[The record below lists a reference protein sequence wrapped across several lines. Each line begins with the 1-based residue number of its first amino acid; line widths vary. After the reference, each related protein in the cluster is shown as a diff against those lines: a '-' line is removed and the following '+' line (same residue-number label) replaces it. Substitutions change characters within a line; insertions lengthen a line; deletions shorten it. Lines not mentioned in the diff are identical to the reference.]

1 MSEQSA
7 SAASVAADP
16 GVERAGRRWPWWV
29 RVAAVYAASRVV
41 TTALMLA
48 FAAQQPANQ
57 YSGASPDY
65 VTFANYWDARWYSVI
80 AFGLY
85 PSELPRTTD
94 GHVEENAWAFMPA
107 YPLLVRGLVAVTGL
121 PFATLAVATS
131 VLFGLGFALAAYRL
145 FALRLPEGSALFAV
159 AVVLAAPTSPVL
171 QVGYAESMQLFL
183 LAVALYLLLTRR
195 YLLLAAVVPVLALT
209 RPTGLALA
217 LALGLHVGWRWWRE
231 REGFPARERRHALVA
246 TAVAVLSGF
255 AWMAVAGLATGELW
269 AYPDTELAWRSDY
282 IGRVDLVPFEG
293 FVLGMLWWFG
303 PVGVPLLV
311 ALLALGVVVL
321 LLPWTRRLGPD
332 LRLWVGSYGLY
343 LLAVFFPQSSLWR
356 LLMPL
361 FPLAGALAVPRHP
374 LYRGA
379 LLVAGVAGQAVWLH
393 LCWWIDGVDWTPP

>member
-1 MSEQSA
+1 MPERSA
-7 SAASVAADP
+7 SAASVAVPRGEARRL
-16 GVERAGRRWPWWV
+16 GRWPWWG

-48 FAAQQPANQ
+48 FAAQQPDNQ
-57 YSGASPDY
+57 YSGASPGY
-65 VTFANYWDARWYSVI
+65 VTFANYWDARWYGVI
-80 AFGLY
+80 AYGLY
-85 PSELPRTTD
+85 PSELPLTGD
-94 GHVEENAWAFMPA
+94 GFVAENQWAFMPA
-107 YPLLVRGLVAVTGL
+107 YPLFVRGLMAVTGL
-121 PFATLAVATS
+121 PFDVLAVAAS
-131 VLFGLGFALAAYRL
+131 ALFGLGFALAAFRL
-145 FALRLPEGSALFAV
+145 FALRLPDGSALFAV

-217 LALGLHVGWRWWRE
+217 LALGLHVAWRWWRE
-231 REGFPARERRHALVA
+231 REGFVGRERTGALVA
-246 TAVAVLSGF
+246 TAVAVVSGF
-255 AWMAVAGLATGELW
+255 AWMLVAAAVTGDFW
-269 AYPDTELAWRSDY
+269 AYPDTELAWRSSY
-282 IGRVDLVPFEG
+282 IGHVDLVPFEG
-293 FVLGMLWWFG
+293 FVQGMLWWFG
-303 PVGVPLLV
+303 PVGLPLLAV
-311 ALLALGVVVL
+311 LVVLGVVVL
-321 LLPWTRRLGPD
+321 FLPWVRRLGPD

-374 LYRGA
+374 AYRGA
-379 LLVAGVAGQAVWLH
+379 ILAAGVAGQALWLH